1 MQTFNHNSIERFL
14 FDNHGVRGEITR
26 LKTPFEDLI
35 HDNYPDCLKKV
46 MMELAVS
53 SVLVASTLK
62 DGSEIMVQIRGGKDA
77 PLKYALINIRQ
88 DLSFYG
94 SCALKDNTAVENNAS
109 IHELC
114 GADGILA
121 LSVFPKNG
129 VKWQGIVALN
139 NESIGA
145 TLEDYFKNSQH
156 LPTRFFISTDL
167 QERQS
172 GGIML
177 QIIPEVEGNIESLE
191 HLSVLSATLSAKELF
206 TLPLDESL
214 GRLFAH
220 EETKVFGEKEVLF
233 KCICSKSRCE
243 NALMQLDPAELKNM
257 AEDPKGTSMTCQ
269 HCGKTY
275 TFTQEELASMYRKIS
290 Q

>member
-35 HDNYPDCLKKV
+35 HDDYPDCLKKI

-62 DGSEIMVQIRGGKDA
+62 DGSEIMVQIRGGKAA

-94 SCALKDNTAVENNAS
+94 SCALKDNCAVDNNAS
-109 IHELC
+109 IHDLC
-114 GADGILA
+114 GQDGILA
-121 LSVFPKNG
+121 LSVFPQNG

-145 TLEDYFKNSQH
+145 TLEDYFKNSQQ

-257 AEDPKGTSMTCQ
+257 AEDPKGTSMTCH

>member
-35 HDNYPDCLKKV
+35 HDNYPDCLKKI

-94 SCALKDNTAVENNAS
+94 SCALKDNSAVENNAS

-129 VKWQGIVALN
+129 VKWQGIVPPN

-145 TLEDYFKNSQH
+145 TLEDYFKNSQQ

-167 QERQS
+167 DERQS

-177 QIIPEVEGNIESLE
+177 QIIPEIEGNLDSLE
-191 HLSVLSATLSAKELF
+191 HLSVLAATLSANELF

-220 EETKVFGEKEVLF
+220 EETKVFGEKEVQF

-243 NALMQLDPAELKNM
+243 NALMQLDPSELKNM

-275 TFTQEELASMYRKIS
+275 SFTQEELTSMYRKLS

>member
-35 HDNYPDCLKKV
+35 HDDYPDCLKKI

-94 SCALKDNTAVENNAS
+94 SCALKDNSAVDNNAS
-109 IHELC
+109 IHDLC
-114 GADGILA
+114 GQDGILA
-121 LSVFPKNG
+121 LSVFPQNG
-129 VKWQGIVALN
+129 VKWQGIVAMN

-145 TLEDYFKNSQH
+145 TLEDYFKNSQQ

-214 GRLFAH
+214 GRLFSH

-275 TFTQEELASMYRKIS
+275 TFTQEELASMYRKLS

>member
-1 MQTFNHNSIERFL
+1 
-14 FDNHGVRGEITR
+14 
-26 LKTPFEDLI
+26 
-35 HDNYPDCLKKV
+35 
-46 MMELAVS
+46 
-53 SVLVASTLK
+53 
-62 DGSEIMVQIRGGKDA
+62 
-77 PLKYALINIRQ
+77 
-88 DLSFYG
+88 
-94 SCALKDNTAVENNAS
+94 
-109 IHELC
+109 
-114 GADGILA
+114 
-121 LSVFPKNG
+121 
-129 VKWQGIVALN
+129 
-139 NESIGA
+139 
-145 TLEDYFKNSQH
+145 
-156 LPTRFFISTDL
+156 
-167 QERQS
+167 
-172 GGIML
+172 L

-220 EETKVFGEKEVLF
+220 EETKVFGEKEVMF

-275 TFTQEELASMYRKIS
+275 TFTQEELASLYRKIS

>member
-35 HDNYPDCLKKV
+35 HDDYPDCLKKI

-94 SCALKDNTAVENNAS
+94 SCALKDNSAVDNNAS
-109 IHELC
+109 IHDLC
-114 GADGILA
+114 GQDGILA
-121 LSVFPKNG
+121 LSVFPQNG

-145 TLEDYFKNSQH
+145 TLEDYFKNSQQ

>member
-35 HDNYPDCLKKV
+35 HDDYPDCLKKI

-94 SCALKDNTAVENNAS
+94 SCALKDNSAVDNNAS

-114 GADGILA
+114 GQDGILA
-121 LSVFPKNG
+121 LSVFPQNG

-145 TLEDYFKNSQH
+145 TLEDYFKNSQQ

-275 TFTQEELASMYRKIS
+275 TFTQEELASLYRKIS

>member
-35 HDNYPDCLKKV
+35 HDDYPDCLKKI

-62 DGSEIMVQIRGGKDA
+62 DGSEIMVQIRGGKAA

-94 SCALKDNTAVENNAS
+94 SCALKDNCAVDNNAS
-109 IHELC
+109 IHDLC
-114 GADGILA
+114 GQDGILA
-121 LSVFPKNG
+121 LSVFPQNG

-145 TLEDYFKNSQH
+145 TLEDYFKNSQQ

-275 TFTQEELASMYRKIS
+275 TFTQEELATMYRKIS

>member
-35 HDNYPDCLKKV
+35 HDDYPDCLKKI

-94 SCALKDNTAVENNAS
+94 SCALKDNCAVDNNAS
-109 IHELC
+109 IHDLC
-114 GADGILA
+114 GQDGILA
-121 LSVFPKNG
+121 LSVFPQNG

-145 TLEDYFKNSQH
+145 TLEDYFKNSQQ

-269 HCGKTY
+269 HCGKIY

>member
-35 HDNYPDCLKKV
+35 HDDYPDCLKKI

-94 SCALKDNTAVENNAS
+94 SCALKDNSAVDNNAS
-109 IHELC
+109 IHDLC
-114 GADGILA
+114 GQDGILA
-121 LSVFPKNG
+121 LSVFPQNG
-129 VKWQGIVALN
+129 VKWQGIVAMN

-145 TLEDYFKNSQH
+145 TLEDYFKNSQQ

-275 TFTQEELASMYRKIS
+275 TFTQEELASIYRKIS

>member
-35 HDNYPDCLKKV
+35 HDDYPDCLKKI

-94 SCALKDNTAVENNAS
+94 SCALKDNSAVDNNAS
-109 IHELC
+109 IHDLC
-114 GADGILA
+114 GQDGILA
-121 LSVFPKNG
+121 LSVFPQNG
-129 VKWQGIVALN
+129 VKWQGIVAMN

-145 TLEDYFKNSQH
+145 TLEDYFKNSQQ

-167 QERQS
+167 DEKQS

-275 TFTQEELASMYRKIS
+275 SFTQEELTSMYRKLS

>member
-35 HDNYPDCLKKV
+35 HDDYPDCLKKI

-62 DGSEIMVQIRGGKDA
+62 DGSEIMVQIRGGKAA

-94 SCALKDNTAVENNAS
+94 SCALKDNCAVDNNAS
-109 IHELC
+109 IHDLC
-114 GADGILA
+114 GQDGILA
-121 LSVFPKNG
+121 LSVFPQNG

-145 TLEDYFKNSQH
+145 TLEDYFKNSQQ
-156 LPTRFFISTDL
+156 LPTRFFIKTDL

>member
-35 HDNYPDCLKKV
+35 HDDYPDCLKKI

-94 SCALKDNTAVENNAS
+94 SCALKDNSAVDNNAS
-109 IHELC
+109 IHDLC
-114 GADGILA
+114 GQDGILA
-121 LSVFPKNG
+121 LSVFPQNG

-145 TLEDYFKNSQH
+145 ALEDYFKNSQQ

>member
-35 HDNYPDCLKKV
+35 HDDYPDCLKKI

-62 DGSEIMVQIRGGKDA
+62 DGSEIMVQIRGGKAA

-94 SCALKDNTAVENNAS
+94 SCALKDNCAVDNNAS
-109 IHELC
+109 IHDLC
-114 GADGILA
+114 GQDGILA
-121 LSVFPKNG
+121 LSVFPQNG

-145 TLEDYFKNSQH
+145 TLEDYFKNSQQ

-275 TFTQEELASMYRKIS
+275 TFTQEELASMYRKLS

>member
-35 HDNYPDCLKKV
+35 HDDYPDCLKKI

-94 SCALKDNTAVENNAS
+94 SCALKDNCAVDNNAS
-109 IHELC
+109 IHDLC
-114 GADGILA
+114 GQDGILA
-121 LSVFPKNG
+121 LSVFPQNG

-145 TLEDYFKNSQH
+145 TLEDYFKNSQQ

>member
-35 HDNYPDCLKKV
+35 HDDYPDCLKKI

-94 SCALKDNTAVENNAS
+94 SCALKDNSAVDNNAS

-114 GADGILA
+114 GQDGILA
-121 LSVFPKNG
+121 LSVFPQNG

-145 TLEDYFKNSQH
+145 TLEDYFKNSQQ
-156 LPTRFFISTDL
+156 LPTKFFISTDL

-220 EETKVFGEKEVLF
+220 EETKVFGEKEVMF

-275 TFTQEELASMYRKIS
+275 TFTQKELASMYRKIS

>member
-35 HDNYPDCLKKV
+35 HDDYPDCLKKI

-94 SCALKDNTAVENNAS
+94 SCALKDNSAVDNNAS
-109 IHELC
+109 IHDLC
-114 GADGILA
+114 GQDGILA
-121 LSVFPKNG
+121 LSVFPQNG
-129 VKWQGIVALN
+129 VKWQGIVAMN

-145 TLEDYFKNSQH
+145 TLEDYFKNSQQ

-275 TFTQEELASMYRKIS
+275 TFTQEELASMYRKLS

>member
-1 MQTFNHNSIERFL
+1 MQTYTHNSIERFL

-35 HDNYPDCLKKV
+35 HDDEPDCLKKV

-94 SCALKDNTAVENNAS
+94 SCALKEGQAVANDAS
-109 IHELC
+109 IHDLC
-114 GADGILA
+114 GQDGILA
-121 LSVFPKNG
+121 LSVFPQNG
-129 VKWQGIVALN
+129 VKWQGIVALS

-145 TLEDYFKNSQH
+145 TLENYFKDSQQ
-156 LPTRFFISTDL
+156 LPTRFFITTDL
-167 QERQS
+167 KEKQS

-177 QIIPEVEGNIESLE
+177 QIIPEVEGNLDSLE
-191 HLSVLSATLSAKELF
+191 HLSVLAATLSANELF
-206 TLPLDESL
+206 TLPLNESL

-220 EETKVFGEKEVLF
+220 EETKVYGEKEVLF

-243 NALMQLDPAELKNM
+243 NALLQLDKGELKSM
-257 AEDPKGTSMTCQ
+257 AEDANGTSMTCQ

-275 TFTQEELASMYRKIS
+275 SFTQDELKTLLLKVS

>member
-35 HDNYPDCLKKV
+35 HDDYPDCLKKI

-62 DGSEIMVQIRGGKDA
+62 DGSEIMVQIRGGKAA

-94 SCALKDNTAVENNAS
+94 SCALKDNCAVDNNAS
-109 IHELC
+109 IHDLC
-114 GADGILA
+114 GQDGILA
-121 LSVFPKNG
+121 LSVFPQNG

-145 TLEDYFKNSQH
+145 TLEDYFKNSQQ

-214 GRLFAH
+214 GRVFAH

-275 TFTQEELASMYRKIS
+275 TFTQEELASMYRKLS

>member
-35 HDNYPDCLKKV
+35 HDDYPDCLKKI

-94 SCALKDNTAVENNAS
+94 SCALKDNSTVDNNAS
-109 IHELC
+109 IHDLC
-114 GADGILA
+114 GQDGILA
-121 LSVFPKNG
+121 LSVFPQNG
-129 VKWQGIVALN
+129 VKWQGIVAMN

-145 TLEDYFKNSQH
+145 TLEDYFKNSQQ

-275 TFTQEELASMYRKIS
+275 TFTQEELASIYRKIS

>member
-35 HDNYPDCLKKV
+35 HDDYPDCLKKI

-94 SCALKDNTAVENNAS
+94 SCALKDNSAVDNNAS
-109 IHELC
+109 IHDLC
-114 GADGILA
+114 GQDGILA
-121 LSVFPKNG
+121 LSVFPQNG

-145 TLEDYFKNSQH
+145 TLEDYFKNSQQ

-275 TFTQEELASMYRKIS
+275 TFTQEELASLYRKIS

>member
-35 HDNYPDCLKKV
+35 HDDYPDCLKKI

-94 SCALKDNTAVENNAS
+94 SCALKDNSAVDNNAS
-109 IHELC
+109 IHDLC
-114 GADGILA
+114 GQDGILA
-121 LSVFPKNG
+121 LSVFPQNG
-129 VKWQGIVALN
+129 VKWQGIVAMN

-145 TLEDYFKNSQH
+145 TLEDYFKNSQQ

>member
-35 HDNYPDCLKKV
+35 HDDYPDCLKKI

-62 DGSEIMVQIRGGKDA
+62 DGSEIMVQIRGGKAA

-94 SCALKDNTAVENNAS
+94 SCALKDNCAVDNNAS
-109 IHELC
+109 IHDLC
-114 GADGILA
+114 GQDGILA
-121 LSVFPKNG
+121 LSVFPQNG

-145 TLEDYFKNSQH
+145 TLEDYFKNSQQ

>member
-35 HDNYPDCLKKV
+35 HDDYPDCLKKI

-94 SCALKDNTAVENNAS
+94 SCALKDNSAVDNNAS

-114 GADGILA
+114 GQDGILA
-121 LSVFPKNG
+121 LSVFPQNG

-145 TLEDYFKNSQH
+145 TLEDYFKNSQQ
-156 LPTRFFISTDL
+156 LPTKFFISTDL

>member
-35 HDNYPDCLKKV
+35 HDDYPDCLKKI
-46 MMELAVS
+46 MMELSVS

-62 DGSEIMVQIRGGKDA
+62 DGSEIMVQIRGGKAA

-94 SCALKDNTAVENNAS
+94 SCALKDNCAVDNNAS
-109 IHELC
+109 IHDLC
-114 GADGILA
+114 GQDGILA
-121 LSVFPKNG
+121 LSVFPQNG

-145 TLEDYFKNSQH
+145 TLEDYFKNSQQ

-257 AEDPKGTSMTCQ
+257 SEDPKGTSMTCQ

>member
-35 HDNYPDCLKKV
+35 HDDYPDCLKKI

-94 SCALKDNTAVENNAS
+94 SCALKDNSAVDNNAS
-109 IHELC
+109 IHDLC
-114 GADGILA
+114 GQDGILA
-121 LSVFPKNG
+121 LSVFPQNG

-145 TLEDYFKNSQH
+145 TLEDYFKNSQQ

-220 EETKVFGEKEVLF
+220 EETKVFGEKEVMF

-269 HCGKTY
+269 HCG
-275 TFTQEELASMYRKIS
+275 
-290 Q
+290 

>member
-35 HDNYPDCLKKV
+35 HDDYPDCLKKI

-62 DGSEIMVQIRGGKDA
+62 DGSEIMVQIRGGKA
-77 PLKYALINIRQ
+77 TPLKYALINIRQ

-94 SCALKDNTAVENNAS
+94 SCALKDNCAVDNNAS
-109 IHELC
+109 IHDLC
-114 GADGILA
+114 GQDGILA
-121 LSVFPKNG
+121 LSVFPQNG

-145 TLEDYFKNSQH
+145 TLEDYFKNSQQ

>member
-35 HDNYPDCLKKV
+35 KDDQPDCVKKI

-62 DGSEIMVQIRGGKDA
+62 DGSEIMVQIRGGKEA

-94 SCALKDNTAVENNAS
+94 SCALKENSVVANEAS
-109 IHELC
+109 IYDLC
-114 GADGILA
+114 GKDGILA
-121 LSVFPKNG
+121 LSVFPENG

-139 NESIGA
+139 NQSIGA
-145 TLEDYFKNSQH
+145 TLEDYFKDSQQ

-167 QERQS
+167 DGKQS

-177 QIIPEVEGNIESLE
+177 QIIPEIDDNLNSLE
-191 HLSVLSATLSAKELF
+191 HLSVLAATLSQNELF
-206 TLPLDESL
+206 NLPLNESL

-220 EETKVFGEKEVLF
+220 EETKVFGEKEVQF

-243 NALMQLDPAELKNM
+243 NALMQLSPEELKSM
-257 AEDPKGTSMTCQ
+257 TEDKEGTSMTCQ

-275 TFTQEELASMYRKIS
+275 NFTQQELLTLYHKIA

>member
-35 HDNYPDCLKKV
+35 HDDYPDCLKKI

-94 SCALKDNTAVENNAS
+94 SCALKDNSAVENNAS
-109 IHELC
+109 IHDLC
-114 GADGILA
+114 GQDGILA
-121 LSVFPKNG
+121 LSVFPQNG
-129 VKWQGIVALN
+129 VKWQGIVAMN

-145 TLEDYFKNSQH
+145 TLEDYFKNSQQ

-243 NALMQLDPAELKNM
+243 NALMQFDPAELKNM
-257 AEDPKGTSMTCQ
+257 SEDPKGTSMTCQ

-275 TFTQEELASMYRKIS
+275 TFTQEELASMYRKLS

>member
-35 HDNYPDCLKKV
+35 HDDYPDCLKKI

-94 SCALKDNTAVENNAS
+94 SCALKDNSAVDNNAS

-114 GADGILA
+114 GQDGILA
-121 LSVFPKNG
+121 LSVFPQNG

-145 TLEDYFKNSQH
+145 TLEDYFKNSQQ
-156 LPTRFFISTDL
+156 LPTKFFISTDL

-220 EETKVFGEKEVLF
+220 EETKVFGEKEVMF

>member
-35 HDNYPDCLKKV
+35 HDDYPDCLKKI

-62 DGSEIMVQIRGGKDA
+62 DGSEIMVQIRGGKAA

-94 SCALKDNTAVENNAS
+94 SCALKDNCAVDNNAS
-109 IHELC
+109 IHDLC
-114 GADGILA
+114 GQDGILA
-121 LSVFPKNG
+121 LSVFPQNG

-145 TLEDYFKNSQH
+145 TLEDYFKNSQQ

-257 AEDPKGTSMTCQ
+257 SEDPKGTSMTCQ

>member
-35 HDNYPDCLKKV
+35 HDDYPDCLKKI

-62 DGSEIMVQIRGGKDA
+62 DGSEIMVQIRGGKAA

-94 SCALKDNTAVENNAS
+94 SCALKDNCAVDNNAS
-109 IHELC
+109 IHDLC
-114 GADGILA
+114 GQDGILA
-121 LSVFPKNG
+121 LSVFPQNG

-145 TLEDYFKNSQH
+145 TLEDYFKNSQQ

-233 KCICSKSRCE
+233 KCICSKGRCE

-275 TFTQEELASMYRKIS
+275 TFTQEELASMYRKLS